1 MNNERYSTSKN
12 NGSCYKTGEQ
22 LLQGPTVL
30 PVPSIFITDIPPLLQ
45 VFKPHPVQ
53 SDYVPPPK
61 NIKKNCGP
69 YKTINMS
76 K

>member
-12 NGSCYKTGEQ
+12 KGSCYKTGEQ

-30 PVPSIFITDIPPLLQ
+30 PTPGIFITDIPPLLQ
-45 VFKPHPVQ
+45 IFKPHPVK
-53 SDYVPPPK
+53 SDYVPPK
-61 NIKKNCGP
+61 NTKKTCGA
-69 YKTINMS
+69 YKTINMG